1 MNLHY
6 FLGAAGWLNTVGTW
20 VALLPLLALAG
31 TGNWRKAYAPSLSI
45 SLVALL
51 LLAQWDNGRLS
62 FGNDA
67 LQAVTGDVLVTLHTL
82 YATFFLVYFAGQEKQ
97 KDQRLVLYILML
109 GFTVL
114 FLLVGLVPVI
124 FFIVNMA
131 CALIML
137 IYGLSA
143 SRNLLQTFGSGTRA
157 AGGRLLMVLSLLTAR
172 LGVLLLYGAAFVAG
186 PPFGIFPGGFA
197 GITAIM
203 CLGITVGVI
212 RDAGYDPEN
221 EEDDDGPYQPLR
233 LDTD

>member
-6 FLGAAGWLNTVGTW
+6 FQGASGWLNAAGTW
-20 VALLPLLALAG
+20 ASLLPLLALAG
-31 TGNWRKAYAPSLSI
+31 TGNWRKAYAPSLAI
-45 SLVALL
+45 SLITLL
-51 LLAQWDNGRLS
+51 LLALWDNGRLTLGS
-62 FGNDA
+62 DA
-67 LQAVTGDVLVTLHTL
+67 LQAVTGDVLVTLHIL
-82 YATFFLVYFAGQEKQ
+82 YATFFLVYFTGPEKQ

-109 GFTVL
+109 GFAVL

-143 SRNLLQTFGSGTRA
+143 SRNLLQAFRAGTRA
-157 AGGRLLMVLSLLTAR
+157 TGGRLLMALSLLTAR
-172 LGVLLLYGAAFVAG
+172 AGVLVLYGAAFVTG
-186 PPFGIFPGGFA
+186 PPFGVFPEGFA
-197 GITAIM
+197 GVTTLM
-203 CLGITVGVI
+203 CLGITVGLV
-212 RDAGYDPEN
+212 RDAGYDPEH

>member
-31 TGNWRKAYAPSLSI
+31 TGNWRKAYAPSLAI
-45 SLVALL
+45 SLLTLL
-51 LLAQWDNGRLS
+51 LLAQWDNGRLPMGS
-62 FGNDA
+62 ED
-67 LQAVTGDVLVTLHTL
+67 LQSVTGDVLVTLHIL
-82 YATFFLVYFAGQEKQ
+82 YATFFLVYFTSPEKQ

-109 GFTVL
+109 GFGLL
-114 FLLVGLVPVI
+114 FVLVGLVPVI

-157 AGGRLLMVLSLLTAR
+157 AGGRLLMVLSLLAAR
-172 LGVLLLYGAAFVAG
+172 VSVLVLYGAAFYMG
-186 PPFGIFPGGFA
+186 PPFSAFPIGFA
-197 GITAIM
+197 GVTVLM
-203 CLGITVGVI
+203 CLGITIGVI